1 MILYCE
7 KHLETEN
14 GNLLGNEKEIANKIS
29 TWLETEER
37 TDLIKRVLISSETN
51 AIPFRIVNK
60 GTLAEIGF

>member
-37 TDLIKRVLISSETN
+37 TDLIKRVLISSLPSRLHSE
-51 AIPFRIVNK
+51 
-60 GTLAEIGF
+60 